1 MPRVGGPVGDTVVS
15 ARVERSVDVPLE
27 VSAVNQRSNS
37 QIRRRRKVV
46 VRAVEKDQV
55 VSVYIAEDADS
66 RMILPLQQVCLARKI
81 PVVGGS
87 TMEELG
93 IACGIDVGA
102 AAIAATGA
110 VAAGASRTLTLMA

>member
-1 MPRVGGPVGDTVVS
+1 MAAEALNFKKVS
-15 ARVERSVDVPLE
+15 
-27 VSAVNQRSNS
+27 
-37 QIRRRRKVV
+37 KVIGIKQSMK
-46 VRAVEKDQV
+46 AVEKDQV

-81 PVVGGS
+81 PGVGDS

-102 AAIAATGA
+102 AAIAI
-110 VAAGASRTLTLMA
+110 LK

>member
-1 MPRVGGPVGDTVVS
+1 MAAEALNFKKVS
-15 ARVERSVDVPLE
+15 
-27 VSAVNQRSNS
+27 
-37 QIRRRRKVV
+37 KVIGIKQSMK
-46 VRAVEKDQV
+46 AVEKDQV

-66 RMILPLQQVCLARKI
+66 RMIFPLQQVCLARKI

-102 AAIAATGA
+102 AAIAI
-110 VAAGASRTLTLMA
+110 LK

>member
-1 MPRVGGPVGDTVVS
+1 M
-15 ARVERSVDVPLE
+15 AAEAL
-27 VSAVNQRSNS
+27 NFK
-37 QIRRRRKVV
+37 KVAKV
-46 VRAVEKDQV
+46 IGIKQSMKAVEKDQV

-81 PVVGGS
+81 PVVGDS

-102 AAIAATGA
+102 AAIAI
-110 VAAGASRTLTLMA
+110 LK

>member
-1 MPRVGGPVGDTVVS
+1 MAAEALNFKKVS
-15 ARVERSVDVPLE
+15 
-27 VSAVNQRSNS
+27 
-37 QIRRRRKVV
+37 KVIGIKQSMK
-46 VRAVEKDQV
+46 AVEKDQV

-81 PVVGGS
+81 PVVAGS

-102 AAIAATGA
+102 AAIAI
-110 VAAGASRTLTLMA
+110 LK

>member
-1 MPRVGGPVGDTVVS
+1 MAAEALNFKKVS
-15 ARVERSVDVPLE
+15 
-27 VSAVNQRSNS
+27 
-37 QIRRRRKVV
+37 KVIGIKQSMK
-46 VRAVEKDQV
+46 AVEKDQV

-87 TMEELG
+87 RMEELG

-102 AAIAATGA
+102 AAIAI
-110 VAAGASRTLTLMA
+110 LK